1 MNDSHVTRL
10 LNVDL
15 DIRAS
20 SGLEALLHALG
31 SSVVVLNNDDPT
43 FASVEIGTMDPK
55 SIDEAVLLYFHVIQ
69 SLPET
74 ARDIWTNAKVRRFNV
89 GIQTESHP
97 YSVEFPVS
105 ARTLSLL
112 KELNA
117 EVVLTVYGPQVNE
130 VRSGDRTTAIS
141 NSNGG
146 TSVAAAE

>member
-20 SGLEALLHALG
+20 TGLEVLLHALG

-43 FASVEIGTMDPK
+43 FASVEIGSMDPQ
-55 SIDEAVLLYFHVIQ
+55 SIDEAVLLFFHVIQ

-74 ARDIWTNAKVRRFNV
+74 ARDIWANAQVRSFNV
-89 GIQTESHP
+89 GIQSEAHP
-97 YSVEFPVS
+97 HSAEFPVS

-112 KELNA
+112 QELNA
-117 EVVLTVYGPQVNE
+117 EVVLTVYGPPSDSVNSAGQTPAMS
-130 VRSGDRTTAIS
+130 SGQHRTS
-141 NSNGG
+141 E
-146 TSVAAAE
+146 AAE